1 MGSVQD
7 KKRVGRVERE
17 SEVGFHGDTTQ
28 PRNPMLYSK
37 ELKAALQPHFT
48 WHGARLTFLSL
59 FLIALFKVRTVNL
72 SDLCLGFEGTAKS
85 QSSLKRLSRFFRQ
98 FEVKDEEIAQIVV
111 NWMKIP
117 QPWVLSL
124 DRTTWK
130 VGKTWHNMLVLGIV
144 QEGMAYPILWEMLEK
159 KGNSDQAERM
169 DLLNRFTRLFPKAE
183 VSYIAGDR
191 EFVGQAW
198 TRYLLLEPLLSF
210 RLRIRATDRVV
221 REGVSQ
227 SVRVLFSALQPGE
240 TQILT
245 GACTVW
251 GCRVTVAALR
261 LPDGNLLAVIAP
273 ADTSEIIQDY
283 GQRWAIETLFGAFKT
298 RGFCLESTHF
308 QDPERLSKLFA
319 LLTLALCWAMQTG
332 IFEAAHS
339 PIPLKNHG
347 RKTKSIF
354 RTGLDHLR
362 HLLLNPSPAHRLAFR
377 QSLSFLSCT

>member
-1 MGSVQD
+1 MTTFSVQD
-7 KKRVGRVERE
+7 KKRVRRVERE
-17 SEVGFHGDTTQ
+17 AEVGFHGDTTQ

-59 FLIALFKVRTVNL
+59 FLIALFKVRSVNL

-124 DRTTWK
+124 DRTTGK
-130 VGKTWHNMLVLGIV
+130 VGKTWHNMLVLGMV

-210 RLRIRATDRVV
+210 RLRIRATDQVV
-221 REGVSQ
+221 RDGVSQ

-240 TQILT
+240 AQILT

-273 ADTSEIIQDY
+273 ANTPEIIQDY

-339 PIPLKNHG
+339 PIPLKNHR

-354 RTGLDHLR
+354 RTGLDHLGSI
-362 HLLLNPSPAHRLAFR
+362 P
-377 QSLSFLSCT
+377 LSMK

>member
-1 MGSVQD
+1 
-7 KKRVGRVERE
+7 
-17 SEVGFHGDTTQ
+17 
-28 PRNPMLYSK
+28 MLYSK
-37 ELKAALQPHFT
+37 DLKAALQPHFT

-72 SDLCLGFEGTAKS
+72 TSLCLGFEGKAKPE
-85 QSSLKRLSRFFRQ
+85 SSHKRLTRFFRQ
-98 FEVKDEEIAQIVV
+98 FEVQDEVIAQIVV
-111 NWMKIP
+111 NWMGIP

-124 DRTTWK
+124 DRTNWK
-130 VGKTWHNMLVLGIV
+130 VGKTWHNILVLGIV
-144 QEGMAYPILWEMLEK
+144 HQGMAYPILWEMLEK
-159 KGNSDQAERM
+159 RGNSNQTERM
-169 DLLNRFTRLFPKAE
+169 ELLNRFYRLFPAAE
-183 VSYIAGDR
+183 VSFIAGDR

-210 RLRIRATDRVV
+210 RLRIRETDQVV

-240 TQILT
+240 TQILK

-261 LPDGNLLAVIAP
+261 LSDGKLLCVIAP
-273 ADTSEIIQDY
+273 VNTSQPIHDY

-332 IFEAAHS
+332 QFVATHT
-339 PIPLKNHG
+339 PIPLKKHG
-347 RKTKSIF
+347 RKSKSVF
-354 RTGLDHLR
+354 RTGLDQLR

-377 QSLSFLSCT
+377 RSLSFLSCT